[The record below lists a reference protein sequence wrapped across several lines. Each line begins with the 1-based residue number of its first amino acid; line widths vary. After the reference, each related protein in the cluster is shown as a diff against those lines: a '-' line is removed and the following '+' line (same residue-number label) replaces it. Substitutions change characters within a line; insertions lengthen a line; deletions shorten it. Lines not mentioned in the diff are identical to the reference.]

1 MSSTA
6 ALFLLFQVILL
17 SSCEKV
23 LLLSPLSNLEKSMQ
37 PVAGI
42 DGLKIVFYLT
52 LQPEQTNGLSGN
64 VINIFSLF

>member
-1 MSSTA
+1 
-6 ALFLLFQVILL
+6 
-17 SSCEKV
+17 
-23 LLLSPLSNLEKSMQ
+23 MQ